1 MATEQ
6 TATREETSVQ
16 VRIPLTAEDEAIFDR
31 RHDSMDAQ
39 WLYEDADER
48 DAARMLMHTQ
58 DRIHWDLASPA
69 VRIAE
74 LSL

>member
-1 MATEQ
+1 MATQ
-6 TATREETSVQ
+6 TAIR
-16 VRIPLTAEDEAIFDR
+16 LTAEDEAIFDR

-48 DAARMLMHTQ
+48 AAAQMLMYVQ
-58 DRIHWDLASPA
+58 DRARWDLASPA

>member
-1 MATEQ
+1 MS
-6 TATREETSVQ
+6 ATRSEERMFR
-16 VRIPLTAEDEAIFDR
+16 RIPLTAEDDRIFDT

-48 DAARMLMHTQ
+48 AAAQMLMYAQ
-58 DRIHWDLASPA
+58 DRARWDLASPA

>member
-1 MATEQ
+1 MAT
-6 TATREETSVQ
+6 
-16 VRIPLTAEDEAIFDR
+16 RIPLTAEDEAIFDR

-39 WLYEDADER
+39 WLYEDQDER

-58 DRIHWDLASPA
+58 DRARWDLASPA